1 MTNELKGK
9 VNYSVNK
16 NIAILE
22 VDNPPVNP
30 LSSGVR
36 AGLSEY
42 IAKANNDE
50 SIEGIILTGAGR
62 SFIAGADISEFGQKP
77 DGPDLHTALK
87 EIEFSK
93 KPVLAAI
100 NGTALGGGLETAL
113 VCNYRMGTDKAIVG
127 LPEVNLGLLP
137 GAGGTQRLPRLI
149 GPSQAL
155 KMMIAGTPMSAKKA
169 LQQGVIDAISE
180 NSLIDDAI
188 AFLQEKIGLD
198 LNEHPKVRDKNE
210 KVLEARGDDNVL
222 SEAKA
227 LAAKTRRGQFAP
239 GQIIACVEAA
249 INEDDFDIGMKKESE
264 YFLECLINP
273 QREAMI
279 HIFFGERAAS
289 KISDIP
295 KETPLLPINSA
306 GIVGSGTMGGGIA
319 MNFANAGIPVLVLD
333 QDEKN
338 LKRGMG
344 VIEKNYQMMVDR
356 GRMTQEQKDA
366 VLSLI
371 TPTLSYEDLSDV
383 DIAVEAVY
391 ENLEL
396 KQEIFKSLDTV
407 TKDHAILA
415 SNTSGLDI
423 DAIASST
430 KRPGKV
436 VGTHFFSPANVMR
449 LLEVV
454 RGKDSSDETMATVM
468 SIGKR
473 MGKAAVVSLNAPG
486 FIGNRMLAG
495 YTYQANMLLLEGAL
509 PNQVD
514 SALESFGMSMG
525 PFRMMDLVGLDLGWR
540 ARKLAN
546 IETPLAN
553 KISDALCEQ
562 DRFGQKTSKGFYN
575 YSEGSRAPNP
585 APENEDIYKAISS
598 QNNIERREISDQEI
612 IDRCILALVNE
623 GARILEEG
631 VAQRSGDMDIVYIN
645 GYGFPIWRGGP
656 MFYANQLGLAEVISK
671 MSAFSK
677 LDENFWRPAPLLQK
691 LADSSGAFGEA
702 PAPEERAELLSFNK
716 AIWVVYRLKK
726 PINRYLQLFFVEL
739 S

>member
-344 VIEKNYQMMVDR
+344 VIDKNYQMMVDR

-562 DRFGQKTSKGFYN
+562 DRFGQKNSKGFYN

-677 LDENFWRPAPLLQK
+677 LDENFWKPAPLLQK

-716 AIWVVYRLKK
+716 ANMGGV
-726 PINRYLQLFFVEL
+726 
-739 S
+739 

>member
-1 MTNELKGK
+1 MTQPLKGK
-9 VNYSVNK
+9 VNYTIQG

-42 IAKANNDE
+42 IKKANEDD
-50 SIEGIILTGAGR
+50 SVQGIILTGAGR

-77 DGPDLHTALK
+77 DGPDLHTTLRD
-87 EIEFSK
+87 IEFST
-93 KPVLAAI
+93 KPVVAAI

-113 VCNYRMGTDKAIVG
+113 VCNYRIGTNNAIVG

-149 GPSQAL
+149 GPSAAL
-155 KMMIAGTPMSAKKA
+155 KMMLAGTPMSAKKA
-169 LQQGVIDAISE
+169 LHQGVIDAISE
-180 NSLIDDAI
+180 NSLIEDAI
-188 AFLQEKIGLD
+188 VFLQDKIGLD
-198 LNEHPKVRDKNE
+198 SHPKVRDKNE
-210 KVLEARGDDNVL
+210 KIIEARGDINVL
-222 SEAKA
+222 TEARA
-227 LAAKTRRGQFAP
+227 LAAKTRKGQFAP

-249 INEDDFDIGMKKESE
+249 INEDNFDDGMKKEAD
-264 YFLECLINP
+264 YFLECLLHP

-289 KISDIP
+289 KISDVP
-295 KETPLLPINSA
+295 KDTPLLPINSA
-306 GIVGSGTMGGGIA
+306 GVVGSGTMGGGIA
-319 MNFANAGIPVLVLD
+319 MNFANAGVPVFVLD

-338 LKRGMG
+338 LTQGMS
-344 VIEKNYQMMVDR
+344 VIERNYQMMVDR
-356 GRMTQEQKDA
+356 GRMLPEQKDA
-366 VLSLI
+366 VMNLI
-371 TPTLSYEDLSDV
+371 TPTLRYEDLSEV

-391 ENLEL
+391 ENLAL
-396 KQEIFKSLDTV
+396 KQEIFKSLDMHIN
-407 TKDHAILA
+407 DNAILA

-423 DAIASST
+423 DAIASVT
-430 KRPGKV
+430 NRPEKV
-436 VGTHFFSPANVMR
+436 VGTHFFSPANIMR

-454 RGKDSSDETMATVM
+454 KGEVSSNETMATVM

-486 FIGNRMLAG
+486 FIGNRMLSG

-509 PNQVD
+509 PNQID
-514 SALESFGMSMG
+514 NALESFGMSMG

-540 ARKLAN
+540 ARKLA
-546 IETPLAN
+546 ELDTPLAN
-553 KISDALCEQ
+553 KISDALCELE
-562 DRFGQKTSKGFYN
+562 RFGQKNGKGFYN

-585 APENEDIYKAISS
+585 APENQDIYESISN
-598 QNNIERREISDQEI
+598 QNNIVRREISDQEI

-623 GARILEEG
+623 GAQILAEG

-656 MFYANQLGLAEVISK
+656 MFYANKLGLDKVIK
-671 MSAFSK
+671 KLNEFSAM
-677 LDENFWRPAPLLQK
+677 DHNFWKPAPLLEK
-691 LADSSGAFGEA
+691 LAAEGQFFGEA
-702 PAPEERAELLSFNK
+702 PEIEKRDKKLSFKQSKNMGG
-716 AIWVVYRLKK
+716 V
-726 PINRYLQLFFVEL
+726 
-739 S
+739 

>member
-1 MTNELKGK
+1 MTQPLKGK
-9 VNYSVNK
+9 VNYTIQG

-42 IAKANNDE
+42 IKKANEDD
-50 SIEGIILTGAGR
+50 SVQGIILTGAGR

-77 DGPDLHTALK
+77 DGPDLHTTLRD
-87 EIEFSK
+87 IEFST
-93 KPVLAAI
+93 KPVVAAI

-113 VCNYRMGTDKAIVG
+113 VCNYRIGTNNAIVG

-149 GPSQAL
+149 GPSAAL
-155 KMMIAGTPMSAKKA
+155 KMMLAGTPMSAKKA
-169 LQQGVIDAISE
+169 LHQGVIDAISE
-180 NSLIDDAI
+180 NSLIEDAI
-188 AFLQEKIGLD
+188 VFLQDKIGLD
-198 LNEHPKVRDKNE
+198 SHPKVRDKNE
-210 KVLEARGDDNVL
+210 KIIEARGNINVL
-222 SEAKA
+222 TEARA
-227 LAAKTRRGQFAP
+227 LAAKTRKGQFAP

-249 INEDDFDIGMKKESE
+249 INEDNFDDGMKKEAD
-264 YFLECLINP
+264 YFLECLLHP

-289 KISDIP
+289 KISDVP
-295 KETPLLPINSA
+295 KDTPLLPINSA
-306 GIVGSGTMGGGIA
+306 GVVGSGTMGGGIA
-319 MNFANAGIPVLVLD
+319 MNFANAGVPVFVLD

-338 LKRGMG
+338 LTRGMS
-344 VIEKNYQMMVDR
+344 VIERNYQIMVDR
-356 GRMTQEQKDA
+356 GRMLPEQKDA
-366 VLSLI
+366 VMNLI
-371 TPTLSYEDLSDV
+371 TPTLRYEDLSEV

-391 ENLEL
+391 ENLAL
-396 KQEIFKSLDTV
+396 KQEIFKSLDMHIN
-407 TKDHAILA
+407 DNAILA

-423 DAIASST
+423 DAIASVT
-430 KRPGKV
+430 NRPHKV
-436 VGTHFFSPANVMR
+436 VGTHFFSPANIMR

-454 RGKDSSDETMATVM
+454 KGEVSSNETMATVM

-486 FIGNRMLAG
+486 FIGNRMLSG

-509 PNQVD
+509 PNQID
-514 SALESFGMSMG
+514 NALESFGMSMG

-540 ARKLAN
+540 ARKLA
-546 IETPLAN
+546 ELDTPLAN
-553 KISDALCEQ
+553 KISDALCELE
-562 DRFGQKTSKGFYN
+562 RFGQKNGKGFYN

-585 APENEDIYKAISS
+585 APENQDIYESISN
-598 QNNIERREISDQEI
+598 QNNIVRREISDQEI

-623 GARILEEG
+623 GAQILAEG

-656 MFYANQLGLAEVISK
+656 MFYANKLGLDKVIK
-671 MSAFSK
+671 KLNEFSAM
-677 LDENFWRPAPLLQK
+677 DHNFWKPAPLLEK
-691 LADSSGAFGEA
+691 LAAEGQFFGEA
-702 PAPEERAELLSFNK
+702 PEIEKRD
-716 AIWVVYRLKK
+716 KK
-726 PINRYLQLFFVEL
+726 LTFKQSKNMGGV
-739 S
+739 

>member
-9 VNYSVNK
+9 VNYTVNG

-36 AGLSEY
+36 AGLAEY
-42 IAKANNDE
+42 IAKANEDDA
-50 SIEGIILTGAGR
+50 IEGIILTGAGR
-62 SFIAGADISEFGQKP
+62 SFIAGADISEFGQKS

-87 EIEFSK
+87 DIEFSK

-113 VCNYRMGTDKAIVG
+113 VCNYRMGTEKAIVG

-155 KMMIAGTPMSAKKA
+155 KMMLAGTPMSAKKA

-188 AFLQEKIGLD
+188 AFLQEKIGSE
-198 LNEHPKVRDKNE
+198 EHPKVRDKNE

-222 SEAKA
+222 AEAKA

-239 GQIIACVEAA
+239 GQIISCVEAA
-249 INEDDFDIGMKKESE
+249 INEDDFDVGMKKESE
-264 YFLECLINP
+264 YFLECLMNP

-295 KETPLLPINSA
+295 KDTPLLPISSA

-338 LKRGMG
+338 LERGMG
-344 VIEKNYQMMVDR
+344 VIERNYQMMVDR
-356 GRMTQEQKDA
+356 GRMTPEQKDM
-366 VLSLI
+366 VLGMI
-371 TPTLSYEDLSDV
+371 TPTLSYEDLANV

-396 KQEIFKSLDTV
+396 KQEIFKSLDAV

-430 KRPGKV
+430 NRPGKV

-454 RGKDSSDETMATVM
+454 RGKESSNETMATVM
-468 SIGKR
+468 SIGKK

-540 ARKLAN
+540 ARKLADM
-546 IETPLAN
+546 ETPLAN

-575 YSEGSRAPNP
+575 YSEGSRAPNA
-585 APENEDIYKAISS
+585 APENEPIYKEISE

-656 MFYANQLGLAEVISK
+656 MFYANQLGLSEVINK
-671 MSAFSK
+671 MNDFSE
-677 LDENFWRPAPLLQK
+677 LDAHFWKPAPLLRK
-691 LADSSGAFGEA
+691 LADESSTFSEA
-702 PAPEERAELLSFNK
+702 PAPEDRSELLSFKN
-716 AIWVVYRLKK
+716 ANMGGV
-726 PINRYLQLFFVEL
+726 
-739 S
+739 

>member
-9 VNYSVNK
+9 VNYSVNG

-36 AGLSEY
+36 AGLAEF
-42 IAKANNDE
+42 IEKANSDD
-50 SIEGIILTGAGR
+50 SIKGIILTGAGR
-62 SFIAGADISEFGQKP
+62 SFIAGADISEFGQSS
-77 DGPDLHTALK
+77 DGPDLHSALK
-87 EIEFSK
+87 DIEYSK

-113 VCNYRMGTDKAIVG
+113 VCNYRMGTNKAVVG

-137 GAGGTQRLPRLI
+137 GAGGTQRLPRLV
-149 GPSQAL
+149 GPSQAM
-155 KMMIAGTPMSAKKA
+155 KMMLSGAPLSAKKA
-169 LQQGVIDAISE
+169 LDQGILDAISE
-180 NSLIDDAI
+180 NSLIEDAV
-188 AFLQEKIGLD
+188 AFLQEKID
-198 LNEHPKVRDKNE
+198 LKEHPKVRDKNE
-210 KVLEARGDDNVL
+210 KVLEARGSENVL
-222 SEAKA
+222 AEAKA
-227 LAAKTRRGQFAP
+227 LAAKIRRGQFAP

-249 INEDDFDIGMKKESE
+249 INEDDFDVGLKKESE
-264 YFLECLINP
+264 YFLECLMNP

-279 HIFFGERAAS
+279 HIFFGERAAT

-295 KETPLLPINSA
+295 KDTPLMEINAA

-319 MNFANAGIPVLVLD
+319 MNLANAGIPVLVLD

-338 LKRGMG
+338 LERGMG

-356 GRMTQEQKDA
+356 GRMTQDQKEI
-366 VLSLI
+366 VMGLI
-371 TPTLSYEDLSDV
+371 TPTLSYDDLADV
-383 DIAVEAVY
+383 DIVVEAVY

-396 KQEIFKSLDTV
+396 KQEIFKTLDEV
-407 TKDHAILA
+407 TSDNAILA

-423 DAIASST
+423 DALASVT
-430 KRPGKV
+430 NRPGKV

-468 SIGKR
+468 SLGKKI
-473 MGKAAVVSLNAPG
+473 GKAAVVSLNAPG

-509 PNQVD
+509 PNQID
-514 SALESFGMSMG
+514 NALESFGMSMG

-546 IETPLAN
+546 LETPLVN
-553 KISDALCEQ
+553 KISAELCER
-562 DRFGQKTSKGFYN
+562 DRFGQKNSKGFYN

-585 APENEDIYKAISS
+585 APENEEIYKEVSEK
-598 QNNIERREISDQEI
+598 NNIQRREISDQEI
-612 IDRCILALVNE
+612 IDRCILGLVNE

-656 MFYANQLGLAEVISK
+656 MFYANQLGLKEVIKK
-671 MSAFSK
+671 MDVFSEQ
-677 LDENFWRPAPLLQK
+677 DNEFWKPAPLLQK
-691 LADSSGAFGEA
+691 LADQSGSLGEA
-702 PAPEERAELLSFNK
+702 PPAEERAELLSFKQANMGG
-716 AIWVVYRLKK
+716 V
-726 PINRYLQLFFVEL
+726 
-739 S
+739 

>member
-9 VNYSVNK
+9 VNYSVNG

-36 AGLSEY
+36 AGLAEF
-42 IAKANNDE
+42 IEKANSDD
-50 SIEGIILTGAGR
+50 SIKGIILTGAGR
-62 SFIAGADISEFGQKP
+62 SFIAGADISEFGQSS
-77 DGPDLHTALK
+77 DGPDLHSALK
-87 EIEFSK
+87 DIEYSK

-113 VCNYRMGTDKAIVG
+113 VCNYRMGTNKAVVG

-137 GAGGTQRLPRLI
+137 GAGGTQRLPRLV

-155 KMMIAGTPMSAKKA
+155 KMMLSGAPLSAKKA
-169 LQQGVIDAISE
+169 LDQGILDAISE
-180 NSLIDDAI
+180 NSLIEDAV
-188 AFLQEKIGLD
+188 AFLQEKIGLK
-198 LNEHPKVRDKNE
+198 EHPKVRDKNE
-210 KVLEARGDDNVL
+210 KVLEARGSENVL
-222 SEAKA
+222 AEAKA
-227 LAAKTRRGQFAP
+227 LAAKIRRGQFAP

-249 INEDDFDIGMKKESE
+249 INEDDFDVGLKKESE
-264 YFLECLINP
+264 YFLECLMNP

-279 HIFFGERAAS
+279 HIFFGERAAT

-295 KETPLLPINSA
+295 KDTPLMEINAA

-319 MNFANAGIPVLVLD
+319 MNLANAGIPVLVLD

-338 LKRGMG
+338 LERGMG

-356 GRMTQEQKDA
+356 GRMTQDQKEI
-366 VLSLI
+366 VMGLI
-371 TPTLSYEDLSDV
+371 TPTLSYDDLADV
-383 DIAVEAVY
+383 DIVVEAVY

-396 KQEIFKSLDTV
+396 KQEIFKTLDEV
-407 TKDHAILA
+407 TSDNAILA

-423 DAIASST
+423 DALASVT
-430 KRPGKV
+430 NKPGKV

-468 SIGKR
+468 SLGKKI
-473 MGKAAVVSLNAPG
+473 GKAAVVSLNAPG

-509 PNQVD
+509 PNQID
-514 SALESFGMSMG
+514 NALESFGMSMG

-546 IETPLAN
+546 LETPLVN
-553 KISDALCEQ
+553 KISAELCER
-562 DRFGQKTSKGFYN
+562 DRFGQKNSKGFYN

-585 APENEDIYKAISS
+585 APENEEIYKEVSEK
-598 QNNIERREISDQEI
+598 NNIQRREISDQEI
-612 IDRCILALVNE
+612 IDRCILGLVNE

-656 MFYANQLGLAEVISK
+656 MFYANQLGLKEVIKK
-671 MSAFSK
+671 MDVFSE
-677 LDENFWRPAPLLQK
+677 LDNEFWKPAPLLQK
-691 LADSSGAFGEA
+691 LADQSGSFGEA
-702 PAPEERAELLSFNK
+702 PPAEERAELLSFKQANMGG
-716 AIWVVYRLKK
+716 V
-726 PINRYLQLFFVEL
+726 
-739 S
+739 

>member
-1 MTNELKGK
+1 MTQPLKGK
-9 VNYSVNK
+9 VNYTIQG

-42 IAKANNDE
+42 IQKANEDDAVQ
-50 SIEGIILTGAGR
+50 GIILTGAGR

-77 DGPDLHTALK
+77 DGPDLHTTLRD
-87 EIEFSK
+87 IEFST
-93 KPVLAAI
+93 KPVVAAI

-113 VCNYRMGTDKAIVG
+113 VCNYRIGTNNAIVG

-149 GPSQAL
+149 GPSAAL
-155 KMMIAGTPMSAKKA
+155 KMMLAGTPMSAKKA
-169 LQQGVIDAISE
+169 LHQGVIDAISE
-180 NSLIDDAI
+180 NSLLEDAI
-188 AFLQEKIGLD
+188 VFLQDKIGLD
-198 LNEHPKVRDKNE
+198 SHPKVRDKNE
-210 KVLEARGDDNVL
+210 KIIEARGDINVL
-222 SEAKA
+222 TEARA
-227 LAAKTRRGQFAP
+227 LAAKTRKGQFAP

-249 INEDDFDIGMKKESE
+249 INEDNFDDGMKKEAD
-264 YFLECLINP
+264 YFLECLLHP

-289 KISDIP
+289 KISDVP
-295 KETPLLPINSA
+295 KDTPLLPINSA
-306 GIVGSGTMGGGIA
+306 GVVGSGTMGGGIA
-319 MNFANAGIPVLVLD
+319 MNFANAGVPVFVLD

-338 LKRGMG
+338 LKRGMS
-344 VIEKNYQMMVDR
+344 VIERNYQMMVDR
-356 GRMTQEQKDA
+356 GRMLPEQKDA
-366 VLSLI
+366 VMNLI
-371 TPTLSYEDLSDV
+371 TPTLRYEDLSEV

-391 ENLEL
+391 ENLAL
-396 KQEIFKSLDTV
+396 KQEIFKSLDMHIN
-407 TKDHAILA
+407 DNAILA

-423 DAIASST
+423 DAIASVT
-430 KRPGKV
+430 NRPEKV
-436 VGTHFFSPANVMR
+436 VGTHFFSPANIMR

-454 RGKDSSDETMATVM
+454 KGEVSSNETMATVM

-486 FIGNRMLAG
+486 FIGNRMLSG

-509 PNQVD
+509 PNQID
-514 SALESFGMSMG
+514 NALESFGMSMG

-540 ARKLAN
+540 ARKLA
-546 IETPLAN
+546 ELDTPLAN
-553 KISDALCEQ
+553 KISDALCELE
-562 DRFGQKTSKGFYN
+562 RFGQKNGKGFYN

-585 APENEDIYKAISS
+585 APENQDIYESISN
-598 QNNIERREISDQEI
+598 QNNIVRREISDQEI

-623 GARILEEG
+623 GAQILAEG

-656 MFYANQLGLAEVISK
+656 MFYANKLGLDKVIK
-671 MSAFSK
+671 KLNEFSAM
-677 LDENFWRPAPLLQK
+677 DHNFWKPAPLLEK
-691 LADSSGAFGEA
+691 LAAEGQFFGEA
-702 PAPEERAELLSFNK
+702 PEIEKRDKKLSFKQSKNMGG
-716 AIWVVYRLKK
+716 V
-726 PINRYLQLFFVEL
+726 
-739 S
+739 

>member
-9 VNYSVNK
+9 VNYSTSG

-42 IAKANNDE
+42 ITKANEDD

-62 SFIAGADISEFGQKP
+62 SFIAGADISEFGQTP

-87 EIEFSK
+87 EIEYSK

-113 VCNYRMGTDKAIVG
+113 VCNYRMGTNKAIVG

-155 KMMIAGTPMSAKKA
+155 KMMIAGTPLSAKKA

-180 NSLIDDAI
+180 NSLMDDAI
-188 AFLQEKIGLD
+188 KFLQEKIGS
-198 LNEHPKVRDKNE
+198 EVHPKVRDKNE

-222 SEAKA
+222 AEAKA

-264 YFLECLINP
+264 YFLECLMNP

-289 KISDIP
+289 KISDVP
-295 KETPLLPINSA
+295 KDTPLLPIGSA

-319 MNFANAGIPVLVLD
+319 MNFANAGIPVLILD

-338 LKRGMG
+338 LERGMG

-356 GRMTQEQKDA
+356 GRMSQEQKD
-366 VLSLI
+366 VVMGLI
-371 TPTLSYEDLSDV
+371 TPTLSYEDLSNV

-391 ENLEL
+391 ENLDL
-396 KQEIFKSLDTV
+396 KQEIFKTLDTV
-407 TKDHAILA
+407 TNDHAILA

-423 DAIASST
+423 DAIAAAT
-430 KRPGKV
+430 NRPGKV

-468 SIGKR
+468 SIGKK

-495 YTYQANMLLLEGAL
+495 YTHQANMLLLEGAL
-509 PNQVD
+509 PNQID

-525 PFRMMDLVGLDLGWR
+525 PFRMLDLVGLDLGWR
-540 ARKLAN
+540 ARKLADM
-546 IETPLAN
+546 ETPLAN

-585 APENEDIYKAISS
+585 APENEAIYKEISD

-656 MFYANQLGLAEVISK
+656 MFYANQLGLSEVINK
-671 MSAFSK
+671 MSNFSE
-677 LDENFWRPAPLLQK
+677 LDKNFWEPAPLLKK
-691 LADSSGAFGEA
+691 LADESGAFGEA
-702 PAPEERAELLSFNK
+702 PAPEDRSELLSFKMANMGG
-716 AIWVVYRLKK
+716 V
-726 PINRYLQLFFVEL
+726 
-739 S
+739 

>member
-9 VNYSVNK
+9 VNYTVNG

-36 AGLSEY
+36 AGLAEY
-42 IAKANNDE
+42 IAKANEDDA
-50 SIEGIILTGAGR
+50 IEGIILTGAGR
-62 SFIAGADISEFGQKP
+62 SFIAGADISEFGQKS

-87 EIEFSK
+87 DIEFSK

-113 VCNYRMGTDKAIVG
+113 VCNYRMGTEKAIVG

-155 KMMIAGTPMSAKKA
+155 KMMLAGTPMSAKKA

-188 AFLQEKIGLD
+188 AFLQEKIGSE
-198 LNEHPKVRDKNE
+198 EHPKVRDKNE

-222 SEAKA
+222 AEAKA

-239 GQIIACVEAA
+239 GQIISCVEAA
-249 INEDDFDIGMKKESE
+249 INEDDFDVGMKKESE
-264 YFLECLINP
+264 YFLECLMNP

-295 KETPLLPINSA
+295 KDTPLLPISSA

-338 LKRGMG
+338 LERGMG
-344 VIEKNYQMMVDR
+344 VIERNYQMMVDK
-356 GRMTQEQKDA
+356 GRMTPEQKDM
-366 VLSLI
+366 VLGLI
-371 TPTLSYEDLSDV
+371 TPTLSYEDLANV

-396 KQEIFKSLDTV
+396 KQEIFKSLDAV
-407 TKDHAILA
+407 TKDHTILA

-423 DAIASST
+423 DAIAACT
-430 KRPGKV
+430 NRPGKV

-454 RGKDSSDETMATVM
+454 RGKDSSNETMATVM
-468 SIGKR
+468 SIGKK

-540 ARKLAN
+540 ARKLADM
-546 IETPLAN
+546 ETPLAN

-575 YSEGSRAPNP
+575 YSEGSRAPNA
-585 APENEDIYKAISS
+585 APENEPIYKEISE

-656 MFYANQLGLAEVISK
+656 MFYANQLGLSKVINK
-671 MSAFSK
+671 MNDFSE
-677 LDENFWRPAPLLQK
+677 LDAHFWKPAPLLRK
-691 LADSSGAFGEA
+691 LADESGTFGEA
-702 PAPEERAELLSFNK
+702 PAPEDRSELLSFKN
-716 AIWVVYRLKK
+716 ANMGGV
-726 PINRYLQLFFVEL
+726 
-739 S
+739 

>member
-546 IETPLAN
+546 IETRLAN

-716 AIWVVYRLKK
+716 ANMGGV
-726 PINRYLQLFFVEL
+726 
-739 S
+739 

>member
-1 MTNELKGK
+1 MANQLKGK
-9 VNYSVNK
+9 VNYK
-16 NIAILE
+16 IEGNIAILE

-36 AGLSEY
+36 AGLANS
-42 IAKANNDE
+42 ILKANSDE
-50 SIEGIILTGAGR
+50 MVEGIILTGAGR
-62 SFIAGADISEFGQKP
+62 SFIAGADISEFGQKT
-77 DGPDLHTALK
+77 DGPDLHTTLR

-93 KPVLAAI
+93 KPVVAAI

-113 VCNYRMGTDKAIVG
+113 VCNYRIASNKAIVG

-155 KMMIAGTPMSAKKA
+155 KMMLTGTPISAKQA
-169 LQQGVIDAISE
+169 LQQGVIDEISE
-180 NSLIDDAI
+180 NSLIEDAI
-188 AFLQEKIGLD
+188 LFLQDKISLD
-198 LNEHPKVRDKNE
+198 EHPKVRDRNDK
-210 KVLEARGDDNVL
+210 LIEARCDDNVL
-222 SEAKA
+222 AEARA

-249 INEDDFDIGMKKESE
+249 INEDNFDDGMKKEAD
-264 YFLECLINP
+264 YFLECLVNP

-295 KETPLLPINSA
+295 KETPLHQIKKA
-306 GIVGSGTMGGGIA
+306 AVVGSGTMGGGIA
-319 MNFANAGIPVLVLD
+319 MLFANAGIPVSVLD
-333 QDEKN
+333 QDESN
-338 LKRGMG
+338 LDRGMG

-356 GRMTQEQKDA
+356 SRMSSDQKDA
-366 VLSLI
+366 VMNLI
-371 TPTLSYEDLSDV
+371 TPTLTYEDLADV
-383 DIAVEAVY
+383 DIVVEAVY
-391 ENLEL
+391 ENLDL
-396 KQEIFKSLDTV
+396 KQDIFRTLDAHTND
-407 TKDHAILA
+407 KAILA
-415 SNTSGLDI
+415 SNTSGLNI

-430 KRPGKV
+430 DRPGKV
-436 VGTHFFSPANVMR
+436 VGTHFFSPANIMR

-454 RGKDSSDETMATVM
+454 RGQESSDETMATVM
-468 SIGKR
+468 ALGKR
-473 MGKAAVVSLNAPG
+473 MNKASVVSLNAPG
-486 FIGNRMLAG
+486 FIGNRMLSG

-514 SALESFGMSMG
+514 NALESFGMSMG

-546 IETPLAN
+546 IESPLVN

-562 DRFGQKTSKGFYN
+562 NRFGQKNAKGFYN

-585 APENEDIYKAISS
+585 APENEDIYKSVSEKHDFA
-598 QNNIERREISDQEI
+598 RRDIPDQEI

-623 GARILEEG
+623 GAQILAEG

-656 MFYANQLGLAEVISK
+656 MFYANKLGLEEVTKRISEFAK
-671 MSAFSK
+671 SDEKFWKISPLLSK
-677 LDENFWRPAPLLQK
+677 LASEGSFF
-691 LADSSGAFGEA
+691 SEA
-702 PAPEERAELLSFNK
+702 PERDQRAVKLNFKDSKNMGG
-716 AIWVVYRLKK
+716 V
-726 PINRYLQLFFVEL
+726 
-739 S
+739 

>member
-9 VNYSVNK
+9 VNYNVSG

-36 AGLSEY
+36 AGLAEY
-42 IAKANNDE
+42 IEKANSDNT
-50 SIEGIILTGAGR
+50 IEGIILTGAGR
-62 SFIAGADISEFGQKP
+62 SFIAGADISEFGQKS
-77 DGPDLHTALK
+77 DGPDLHSALK
-87 EIEFSK
+87 GIEFSK

-113 VCNYRMGTDKAIVG
+113 VCNYRMGTNKAVVG

-137 GAGGTQRLPRLI
+137 GAGGTQRLPRLV

-155 KMMIAGTPMSAKKA
+155 KMMLSGTPLSAKKA
-169 LQQGVIDAISE
+169 LDQGILDAISE

-188 AFLQEKIGLD
+188 AFLQEKITLK
-198 LNEHPKVRDKNE
+198 EHPKVRDKNE
-210 KVLEARGDDNVL
+210 KVLEARGSENVL
-222 SEAKA
+222 AEAKA
-227 LAAKTRRGQFAP
+227 LAAKIRKGQFAP

-249 INEDDFDIGMKKESE
+249 ISEDDFDVGLKKESD
-264 YFLECLINP
+264 YFLECLMNP

-295 KETPLLPINSA
+295 KDTPLMQIDAA

-319 MNFANAGIPVLVLD
+319 MNLANAGISVLVLD

-338 LKRGMG
+338 LERGMG

-356 GRMTQEQKDA
+356 GRMTQDQKE
-366 VLSLI
+366 VVMGLI
-371 TPTLSYEDLSDV
+371 TPTLSYEDLSEV
-383 DIAVEAVY
+383 DIVVEAVY

-396 KQEIFKSLDTV
+396 KQEIFKTLDEV
-407 TKDHAILA
+407 IKGDAILA

-423 DAIASST
+423 DALAAVT

-468 SIGKR
+468 SLGKKI
-473 MGKAAVVSLNAPG
+473 GKAAVVSLNAPG

-509 PNQVD
+509 PNQID
-514 SALESFGMSMG
+514 NALESFGMSMG

-546 IETPLAN
+546 LETPLVN
-553 KISDALCEQ
+553 KISAELCER
-562 DRFGQKTSKGFYN
+562 DRFGQKNSKGFYN

-585 APENEDIYKAISS
+585 APENEEIYKEVSEK
-598 QNNIERREISDQEI
+598 NNIQRREISDQEI

-623 GARILEEG
+623 GAKILEEG

-656 MFYANQLGLAEVISK
+656 MFYANQLGLDQVIEKMEV
-671 MSAFSK
+671 FSE
-677 LDENFWRPAPLLQK
+677 LDKEFWRPAPLLQK
-691 LADSSGAFGEA
+691 LADQSTTLGEA
-702 PAPEERAELLSFNK
+702 PAIEDRAELLSFEQANMGG
-716 AIWVVYRLKK
+716 V
-726 PINRYLQLFFVEL
+726 
-739 S
+739 

>member
-1 MTNELKGK
+1 MTQPLKGK
-9 VNYSVNK
+9 VNYTIQG

-42 IAKANNDE
+42 IKKANEDD
-50 SIEGIILTGAGR
+50 SVQGIILTGAGR

-77 DGPDLHTALK
+77 DGPDLHTTLRD
-87 EIEFSK
+87 IEFST
-93 KPVLAAI
+93 KPVVAAI

-113 VCNYRMGTDKAIVG
+113 VCNYRIGTNNAIVG

-149 GPSQAL
+149 GPSAAL
-155 KMMIAGTPMSAKKA
+155 KMMLAGNPMSAKKA
-169 LQQGVIDAISE
+169 LHQGVIDAISE
-180 NSLIDDAI
+180 NSLIEDAI
-188 AFLQEKIGLD
+188 VFLQDKIGL
-198 LNEHPKVRDKNE
+198 NSHPKVRDKNE
-210 KVLEARGDDNVL
+210 KIIKARGDINVL
-222 SEAKA
+222 TEARA
-227 LAAKTRRGQFAP
+227 LAAKTRKGQFAP

-249 INEDDFDIGMKKESE
+249 INEDNFDDGMKKEAD
-264 YFLECLINP
+264 YFLECLLHP

-289 KISDIP
+289 KISDVP
-295 KETPLLPINSA
+295 KDTPLLPINSA
-306 GIVGSGTMGGGIA
+306 GVVGSGTMGGGIA
-319 MNFANAGIPVLVLD
+319 MNFANAGVPVFVLD

-338 LKRGMG
+338 LTQGMS
-344 VIEKNYQMMVDR
+344 VIERNYQMMVDR
-356 GRMTQEQKDA
+356 GRMLPEQKDA
-366 VLSLI
+366 VMNLI
-371 TPTLSYEDLSDV
+371 TPTLRYEDLSEV

-391 ENLEL
+391 ENLAL
-396 KQEIFKSLDTV
+396 KQEIFKSLDMHIN
-407 TKDHAILA
+407 DNAILA

-423 DAIASST
+423 DAIASVT
-430 KRPGKV
+430 NRPEKV
-436 VGTHFFSPANVMR
+436 VGTHFFSPANIMR

-454 RGKDSSDETMATVM
+454 KGEVSSNETMATVM

-486 FIGNRMLAG
+486 FIGNRMLSG

-509 PNQVD
+509 PNQID
-514 SALESFGMSMG
+514 NALESFGMSMG

-540 ARKLAN
+540 ARKLA
-546 IETPLAN
+546 ELDTPLAN
-553 KISDALCEQ
+553 KISDALCELE
-562 DRFGQKTSKGFYN
+562 RFGQKNGKGFYN

-585 APENEDIYKAISS
+585 APENQDIYESISN
-598 QNNIERREISDQEI
+598 QNNIVRREISDQEI

-623 GARILEEG
+623 GAQILAEG

-656 MFYANQLGLAEVISK
+656 MFYANKLGLDKVIK
-671 MSAFSK
+671 KLNEFSAM
-677 LDENFWRPAPLLQK
+677 DHNFWKPAPLLEK
-691 LADSSGAFGEA
+691 LAAEGQFFGEA
-702 PAPEERAELLSFNK
+702 PEIEKRD
-716 AIWVVYRLKK
+716 KK
-726 PINRYLQLFFVEL
+726 LTFKQSKNMGGV
-739 S
+739 

>member
-9 VNYSVNK
+9 VNYTVNG

-36 AGLSEY
+36 AGLAEY
-42 IAKANNDE
+42 IAKANEDDA
-50 SIEGIILTGAGR
+50 IEGIILTGAGR
-62 SFIAGADISEFGQKP
+62 SFIAGADISEFGQKS

-87 EIEFSK
+87 DIEFSK

-113 VCNYRMGTDKAIVG
+113 VCNYRMGTEKAIVG

-155 KMMIAGTPMSAKKA
+155 KMMLAGTPMSAKKA

-188 AFLQEKIGLD
+188 AFLQEKIGSE
-198 LNEHPKVRDKNE
+198 EHPKVRDKNE

-222 SEAKA
+222 AEAKA

-239 GQIIACVEAA
+239 GQIISCVEAA
-249 INEDDFDIGMKKESE
+249 INEDDFDVGMKKESE
-264 YFLECLINP
+264 YFLECLMNP

-295 KETPLLPINSA
+295 KDTPLLPISSA

-333 QDEKN
+333 QDKKN
-338 LKRGMG
+338 LERGMG
-344 VIEKNYQMMVDR
+344 VIERNYQMMVDR
-356 GRMTQEQKDA
+356 GRMTPEQKDM
-366 VLSLI
+366 VLGLI
-371 TPTLSYEDLSDV
+371 TPTLSYEDLANV

-396 KQEIFKSLDTV
+396 KQEIFKSLDAV

-430 KRPGKV
+430 NRPGKV

-454 RGKDSSDETMATVM
+454 RGKESSNETMATVM
-468 SIGKR
+468 SIGKK

-540 ARKLAN
+540 ARKLADM
-546 IETPLAN
+546 ETPLAN

-575 YSEGSRAPNP
+575 YSEGSRAPNA
-585 APENEDIYKAISS
+585 APENEPIYKEISE

-656 MFYANQLGLAEVISK
+656 MFYANQLGLSEVINK
-671 MSAFSK
+671 MNDFSE
-677 LDENFWRPAPLLQK
+677 LDAHFWKPAPLLRK
-691 LADSSGAFGEA
+691 LADESGTFGEA
-702 PAPEERAELLSFNK
+702 PAPEDRSELLSFKN
-716 AIWVVYRLKK
+716 ANMGGV
-726 PINRYLQLFFVEL
+726 
-739 S
+739 

>member
-9 VNYSVNK
+9 VNYTVNG

-36 AGLSEY
+36 AGLAEY
-42 IAKANNDE
+42 IAKANEDDA
-50 SIEGIILTGAGR
+50 IEGIILTGAGR
-62 SFIAGADISEFGQKP
+62 SFIAGADISEFGQKS

-87 EIEFSK
+87 DIEFSK

-113 VCNYRMGTDKAIVG
+113 VCNYRMGTEKAIVG

-155 KMMIAGTPMSAKKA
+155 KMMLAGTPMSAKKA

-188 AFLQEKIGLD
+188 AFLQEKIGSE
-198 LNEHPKVRDKNE
+198 EHPKVRDKNE

-222 SEAKA
+222 AEAKA

-239 GQIIACVEAA
+239 GQIISCVEAA
-249 INEDDFDIGMKKESE
+249 INEDDFDVGMKKESE
-264 YFLECLINP
+264 YFLECLMNP

-295 KETPLLPINSA
+295 KDTPLLPISSA

-338 LKRGMG
+338 LERGMG
-344 VIEKNYQMMVDR
+344 VIERNYQMMVDR
-356 GRMTQEQKDA
+356 GRMTPEQKDM
-366 VLSLI
+366 VLGLI
-371 TPTLSYEDLSDV
+371 TPTLSYEDLANV

-396 KQEIFKSLDTV
+396 KQEIFKSLDAV

-430 KRPGKV
+430 NRPGKV

-454 RGKDSSDETMATVM
+454 RGKESSNETMATVM
-468 SIGKR
+468 SIGKK

-540 ARKLAN
+540 ARKLADM
-546 IETPLAN
+546 ETPLAN

-575 YSEGSRAPNP
+575 YSEGSRAPNA
-585 APENEDIYKAISS
+585 APENEPIYKEISE

-656 MFYANQLGLAEVISK
+656 MFYANQLGLSEVINK
-671 MSAFSK
+671 MNGFSE
-677 LDENFWRPAPLLQK
+677 LDAHFWKPAPLLRK
-691 LADSSGAFGEA
+691 LADESGTFGEA
-702 PAPEERAELLSFNK
+702 PAPEDRSELLSFKN
-716 AIWVVYRLKK
+716 ANMGGV
-726 PINRYLQLFFVEL
+726 
-739 S
+739 

>member
-1 MTNELKGK
+1 MTNDLKGK
-9 VNYSVNK
+9 VNYTVNG

-36 AGLSEY
+36 AGLAEY
-42 IAKANNDE
+42 IAKANEDDA
-50 SIEGIILTGAGR
+50 IEGIILTGAGR
-62 SFIAGADISEFGQKP
+62 SFIAGADISEFGQKS

-87 EIEFSK
+87 DIEFSK

-113 VCNYRMGTDKAIVG
+113 VCNYRMGTEKAIVG

-155 KMMIAGTPMSAKKA
+155 KMMLAGTPMSAKKA

-188 AFLQEKIGLD
+188 AFLQEKIGSE
-198 LNEHPKVRDKNE
+198 EHPKVRDKNE

-222 SEAKA
+222 AEAKA

-239 GQIIACVEAA
+239 GQIISCVEAA
-249 INEDDFDIGMKKESE
+249 INEDDFDVGMKKESE
-264 YFLECLINP
+264 YFLECLMNP

-295 KETPLLPINSA
+295 KDTPLLPISSA

-338 LKRGMG
+338 LERGMG
-344 VIEKNYQMMVDR
+344 VIERNYQMMVDR
-356 GRMTQEQKDA
+356 GRMTPEQKDM
-366 VLSLI
+366 VLGLI
-371 TPTLSYEDLSDV
+371 TPTLSYEDLANV

-396 KQEIFKSLDTV
+396 KQEIFKSLDAV

-430 KRPGKV
+430 NRPGKV

-454 RGKDSSDETMATVM
+454 RGKESSNETMATVM
-468 SIGKR
+468 SIGKK

-540 ARKLAN
+540 ARKLADM
-546 IETPLAN
+546 ETPLAN

-575 YSEGSRAPNP
+575 YSEGSRAPNA
-585 APENEDIYKAISS
+585 APENEPIYKEISE
-598 QNNIERREISDQEI
+598 QNNIKRREISDQEI

-656 MFYANQLGLAEVISK
+656 MFYANQLGLSEVINK
-671 MSAFSK
+671 MNDFSE
-677 LDENFWRPAPLLQK
+677 LDAHFWKPAPLLRK
-691 LADSSGAFGEA
+691 LADESGTFGEA
-702 PAPEERAELLSFNK
+702 PAPEDRSELLSFKN
-716 AIWVVYRLKK
+716 ANMGGV
-726 PINRYLQLFFVEL
+726 
-739 S
+739 